1 MKRSCTGW
9 LCLSLI
15 IAAGPL
21 TLSVQGGLL
30 KIDFGALQN
39 FDDIDWDVFENF
51 TFGDDEE
58 LPLRDW
64 SDRRDDDVTL
74 LVMDSVDGD
83 GTGFTANNPD
93 VQNKEYE
100 YDGVTVPPEVN
111 DDYLYRT
118 PDTAGT
124 SARFRFSNLDPGQCN
139 VTVFEGRPTDA
150 NGQYAKIWVD
160 PDPSGAAEPE
170 DENTGNF
177 AHGFSTMEVSIG
189 AGGLLRNPRRE
200 TVRSA

>member
-1 MKRSCTGW
+1 MGIPARGRRN
-9 LCLSLI
+9 
-15 IAAGPL
+15 AGDCDRL
-21 TLSVQGGLL
+21 
-30 KIDFGALQN
+30 FGAGDVLDLQ
-39 FDDIDWDVFENF
+39 D
-51 TFGDDEE
+51 
-58 LPLRDW
+58 
-64 SDRRDDDVTL
+64 
-74 LVMDSVDGD
+74 
-83 GTGFTANNPD
+83 
-93 VQNKEYE
+93 
-100 YDGVTVPPEVN
+100 
-111 DDYLYRT
+111 RT

-124 SARFRFSNLDPGQCN
+124 SARFRFSNLDPGQYN